1 MILIMA
7 RAVHPNRNEVSQRI
21 LVVLGRKKKCD
32 LDDLIQ
38 DCPSY
43 SWAEVFLEVDRMSRN
58 AEVCLFSKKAGD
70 YTVSLRR
77 AA

>member
-1 MILIMA
+1 MPRTI
-7 RAVHPNRNEVSQRI
+7 RPDRNKVCQRI
-21 LVVLGRKKKCD
+21 LVVLRRKKQCD

-43 SWAEVFLEVDRMSRN
+43 SWTEVLLEVDRMSRSG
-58 AEVCLFSKKAGD
+58 ELCLLSRKAGD

>member
-1 MILIMA
+1 MA
-7 RAVHPNRNEVSQRI
+7 RAIRPDRNNVCQRI
-21 LVVLGRKKKCD
+21 LVVLRRKKQCD

-38 DCPSY
+38 LCPSY
-43 SWAEVFLEVDRMSRN
+43 SWTEVFLEVDRMSRSG
-58 AEVCLFSKKAGD
+58 ELCLLRRKAGD